1 MSEFYPSRFVGIS
14 WFRVFLSLGMSAL
27 VFVGCVFHE
36 KMIHWEEDI
45 DEKLRDQIRRELKCE
60 RYTTEEAQLVSF
72 LATTILQERQSQEA
86 YTLHF
91 ILDSVSIYGGGSVL
105 EMAGTTERKEIGAAL
120 FSRLLDSGEAE
131 TAFVAYVF
139 WFDWLMAEKEGLC
152 SREETDEALRS
163 LVDSF
168 NADSPSDTLSLGLKS
183 LQKLKNRVENS
194 EGSFGF
200 TWPEALLDPD
210 RPFPHKSCFPRREVV
225 SDNLSP

>member
-1 MSEFYPSRFVGIS
+1 MKAGRGGCSASPSRTATPDAHSPPVSRI
-14 WFRVFLSLGMSAL
+14 RLGAS
-27 VFVGCVFHE
+27 
-36 KMIHWEEDI
+36 
-45 DEKLRDQIRRELKCE
+45 
-60 RYTTEEAQLVSF
+60 
-72 LATTILQERQSQEA
+72 
-86 YTLHF
+86 
-91 ILDSVSIYGGGSVL
+91 
-105 EMAGTTERKEIGAAL
+105 L

-131 TAFVAYVF
+131 IAFVAYVF

-168 NADSPSDTLSLGLKS
+168 NVDSPSDALSLWLNS

-210 RPFPHKSCFPRREVV
+210 RPFPHKSCFPKREMM
-225 SDNLSP
+225 SDAPSS